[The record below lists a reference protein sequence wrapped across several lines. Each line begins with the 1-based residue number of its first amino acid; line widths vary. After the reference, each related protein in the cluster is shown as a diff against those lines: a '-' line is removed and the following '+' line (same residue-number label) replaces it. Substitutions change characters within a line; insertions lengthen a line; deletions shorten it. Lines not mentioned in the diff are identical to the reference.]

1 MKVLPIH
8 NMQGIRVFRNT
19 WRRLAMA
26 CRPACVA
33 AAFLAMAIAPAC
45 TKSETVADS
54 GSGTEDPY
62 MMPMT
67 LSASA
72 EMMNGTKA
80 LIEPDDFQTAGN
92 QIKVFDKL
100 TIDGNSETDLYIN
113 GRIAEYGTAVYSE
126 DGSVVT
132 GWNLRDDNGYRK
144 YYWTR
149 NGTHSF
155 TAFTWE
161 YSYVYSDASRSVCL
175 DDGSDSPVMKW
186 RGTRESDQNLQDNP
200 DLSSFEDG
208 LTFNPRHEYIVIKN
222 FTLNHNSQFDLM
234 YGHHTRN
241 LDDPNEINPYRDVPL
256 EMKHLF
262 TAVQFNVIN
271 LIPDYTVAY
280 GGFSLYNLHN
290 KGSAIIRKTD
300 STGETS
306 PDILLSDSHA
316 EITRRLSGYE
326 NIGYGVANAVNVFK
340 NYGKIGDDG
349 CLLLW
354 PQENSMFGET
364 DGIYAQILLK
374 KGTNEQTP
382 TISLLTDSI
391 RSWEPGRKYVYNIYI
406 QDNRISFT
414 VEIVDWIYDDIV
426 IEG

>member
-45 TKSETVADS
+45 TKSETVPDS

-67 LSASA
+67 LSVSA

-80 LIEPDDFQTAGN
+80 LEPDDFQIAGN
-92 QIKVFDKL
+92 QIRVFDKL
-100 TIDGNSETDLYIN
+100 TIDGNIETDLYIN
-113 GRIAEYGTAVYSE
+113 GCIAEYGTAVYSE

-155 TAFTWE
+155 TAFTWAYNNGTE
-161 YSYVYSDASRSVCL
+161 TLTLSD
-175 DDGSDSPVMKW
+175 VMAW
-186 RGTRESDQNLQDNP
+186 NGTRESDQNLQDYP
-200 DLSSFEDG
+200 GLPSFEDG
-208 LTFNPRHEYIVIKN
+208 ITFNPRYEYIVIKN

-280 GGFSLYNLHN
+280 GGFFLYNLHN

-316 EITRRLSGYE
+316 NITRSLSGYE

-364 DGIYAQILLK
+364 DGIYAQISLM
-374 KGTNEQTP
+374 KGTIEQTP
-382 TISLLTDSI
+382 TLSLLTDSI

>member
-54 GSGTEDPY
+54 GNGTEDTSV
-62 MMPMT
+62 MPLT
-67 LSASA
+67 LSVSA
-72 EMMNGTKA
+72 ETMTGTKA

-100 TIDGNSETDLYIN
+100 TIDGNSESDLYIN
-113 GRIAEYGTAVYSE
+113 GRIAEYGTAVYNE

-155 TAFTWE
+155 TAFTWAYNNGTE
-161 YSYVYSDASRSVCL
+161 TLTLSDVMNWK
-175 DDGSDSPVMKW
+175 DDPSDSEQDDPSM
-186 RGTRESDQNLQDNP
+186 TYNRELDAL
-200 DLSSFEDG
+200 
-208 LTFNPRHEYIVIKN
+208 IVRDV
-222 FTLNHNSQFDLM
+222 TLNISNQFDLM

-280 GGFSLYNLHN
+280 GGFFLYNLHN

-316 EITRRLSGYE
+316 NITRSLSRYE

-364 DGIYAQILLK
+364 DGIYAQISLRMK
-374 KGTNEQTP
+374 DTDYQTP

>member
-19 WRRLAMA
+19 WCRLAIA

-54 GSGTEDPY
+54 GNGTEDTSV
-62 MMPMT
+62 MPLT
-67 LSASA
+67 LSVSA
-72 EMMNGTKA
+72 ETMTGTKA

-100 TIDGNSETDLYIN
+100 TIDGNSESDLYIN
-113 GRIAEYGTAVYSE
+113 GRIAEYGTAVYNE

-155 TAFTWE
+155 TAFTWAYNNGTE
-161 YSYVYSDASRSVCL
+161 TLTLSDVMNWK
-175 DDGSDSPVMKW
+175 DDPSDSEQDDPSM
-186 RGTRESDQNLQDNP
+186 TYNRELDAL
-200 DLSSFEDG
+200 
-208 LTFNPRHEYIVIKN
+208 IVRDV
-222 FTLNHNSQFDLM
+222 TLNISNQFDLM

-280 GGFSLYNLHN
+280 GGFFLYNLHN

-316 EITRRLSGYE
+316 NITRSLSGYE

-364 DGIYAQILLK
+364 DGIYAQISLM
-374 KGTNEQTP
+374 KGTNKQAP
-382 TISLLTDSI
+382 TLSLLTDSI

>member
-8 NMQGIRVFRNT
+8 NMQGIRLSRNT
-19 WRRLAMA
+19 WHRLAMA

-33 AAFLAMAIAPAC
+33 AAFLAMAFAQAC
-45 TKSETVADS
+45 TKSEIVADS
-54 GSGTEDPY
+54 GSGTEDQSE
-62 MMPMT
+62 MPMT

-72 EMMNGTKA
+72 EMMNDTKA

-92 QIKVFDKL
+92 QIRVFDKL
-100 TIDGNSETDLYIN
+100 TVDGNSESDLYIN
-113 GRIAEYGTAVYSE
+113 GRIAEYGTVVYN
-126 DGSVVT
+126 GSVVT
-132 GWNLRDDNGYRK
+132 GWNLRDDDKKYRK
-144 YYWTR
+144 YYWTKS
-149 NGTHSF
+149 GTHSF
-155 TAFTWE
+155 TAFTWK
-161 YSYVYSDASRSVCL
+161 YRYVDSGENKLVCL
-175 DDGSDSPVMKW
+175 DDESDSPIMSW
-186 RGTRESDQNLQDNP
+186 NGTKELDQNLQDNP
-200 DLSSFEDG
+200 DLSSFQDG
-208 LTFNPRHEYIVIKN
+208 LTFNPRYEYIVIKN

-241 LDDPNEINPYRDVPL
+241 LDDPNETNPYRDVPL

-280 GGFSLYNLHN
+280 GGFFLYNLHN

-316 EITRRLSGYE
+316 NITRSLSGYDD
-326 NIGYGVANAVNVFK
+326 IGYGVENAVNVFK
-340 NYGKIGDDG
+340 NCGNIGDDG

-364 DGIYAQILLK
+364 DGIYAQISLMK
-374 KGTNEQTP
+374 DTNYQTP
-382 TISLLTDSI
+382 TVSLLTDNI

-426 IEG
+426 IEE

>member
-8 NMQGIRVFRNT
+8 NLQKRHALRDM
-19 WRRLAMA
+19 WRRIAVA

-33 AAFLAMAIAPAC
+33 AAFLAMAFAQAC
-45 TKSETVADS
+45 TKSEIVADS
-54 GSGTEDPY
+54 GSGTEDQSE
-62 MMPMT
+62 MPMT

-92 QIKVFDKL
+92 QIRVFDKL
-100 TIDGNSETDLYIN
+100 TVDGNSESDLYIN
-113 GRIAEYGTAVYSE
+113 GRIAEYGTVVYNE

-144 YYWTR
+144 YYWTKS
-149 NGTHSF
+149 GTHSF
-155 TAFTWE
+155 TAFTWAYNNGTE
-161 YSYVYSDASRSVCL
+161 SLTLSDVMAWN
-175 DDGSDSPVMKW
+175 GTSDSERDDPS
-186 RGTRESDQNLQDNP
+186 RYD
-200 DLSSFEDG
+200 DG
-208 LTFNPRHEYIVIKN
+208 LTYNRELDALIVSGV
-222 FTLNHNSQFDLM
+222 TLNISNQFDLM

-262 TAVQFNVIN
+262 TAVQFNIVN
-271 LIPDYTVAY
+271 LVSGDNPTLEYMYLNQIYK
-280 GGFSLYNLHN
+280 N
-290 KGSAIIRKTD
+290 GSAIITWSSSDDPSVEYDISKGGTTPIMT
-300 STGETS
+300 SGEKE
-306 PDILLSDSHA
+306 L
-316 EITRRLSGYE
+316 GY
-326 NIGYGVANAVNVFK
+326 NTTLNVFS
-340 NYGKIGDDG
+340 GEGAVGPDG

-354 PQENSMFGET
+354 PHDADQLADVSVSFTLTGSSVIGSPGDLSLNTQDITRWDAGKKY
-364 DGIYAQILLK
+364 IY
-374 KGTNEQTP
+374 TF
-382 TISLLTDSI
+382 
-391 RSWEPGRKYVYNIYI
+391 YI

>member
-54 GSGTEDPY
+54 GNGTEDTSV
-62 MMPMT
+62 MPLT
-67 LSASA
+67 LSVSA
-72 EMMNGTKA
+72 ETMTGTKA

-100 TIDGNSETDLYIN
+100 TIDGNSESDLYIN
-113 GRIAEYGTAVYSE
+113 GRIAEYGTAVYNE

-155 TAFTWE
+155 TAFTWAYNNGTE
-161 YSYVYSDASRSVCL
+161 TLTLSDVMNWK
-175 DDGSDSPVMKW
+175 DDPSDSEQDDPSM
-186 RGTRESDQNLQDNP
+186 TYNRELDAL
-200 DLSSFEDG
+200 
-208 LTFNPRHEYIVIKN
+208 IVRDV
-222 FTLNHNSQFDLM
+222 TLNISNQFDLM

-241 LDDPNEINPYRDVPL
+241 LDDSNEINPYRDVPL

-280 GGFSLYNLHN
+280 GGFFLYNLHN

-316 EITRRLSGYE
+316 NITRSLSRYE

-364 DGIYAQILLK
+364 DGIYAQISLK
-374 KGTNEQTP
+374 KGTNEQAP

>member
-45 TKSETVADS
+45 TKSETVPDS

-67 LSASA
+67 LSVSA

-92 QIKVFDKL
+92 QIRVFDKL
-100 TIDGNSETDLYIN
+100 TVDGNSESDLYIN
-113 GRIAEYGTAVYSE
+113 GRIAEYGTVVYNE

-144 YYWTR
+144 YYWTKS
-149 NGTHSF
+149 GTHSF

-186 RGTRESDQNLQDNP
+186 NGTRESDQNLQDNP

-262 TAVQFNVIN
+262 TAVQFNIVN
-271 LIPDYTVAY
+271 LVSGDNPTLKYMYLNQIYK
-280 GGFSLYNLHN
+280 N
-290 KGSAIIRKTD
+290 GSAIITWSSSDDPSVEYDISKGGTTPIMT
-300 STGETS
+300 SGEKE
-306 PDILLSDSHA
+306 L
-316 EITRRLSGYE
+316 GY
-326 NIGYGVANAVNVFK
+326 NTTLNVFS
-340 NYGKIGDDG
+340 GEEAVGPDG

-354 PQENSMFGET
+354 PHDADQLADVSVSFTLSGSSVIDSSGGDLSLKTQNVTRWDAGKKY
-364 DGIYAQILLK
+364 IY
-374 KGTNEQTP
+374 TF
-382 TISLLTDSI
+382 
-391 RSWEPGRKYVYNIYI
+391 YI

>member
-45 TKSETVADS
+45 TKSETVPDS

-113 GRIAEYGTAVYSE
+113 GCIAEYGTAVYNE
-126 DGSVVT
+126 DGSVAT
-132 GWNLRDDNGYRK
+132 GWNLRDNSGYRK

-155 TAFTWE
+155 TAFTWAYNNGTE
-161 YSYVYSDASRSVCL
+161 TLTLSDVMNWK
-175 DDGSDSPVMKW
+175 DDPSDSEQDDPSM
-186 RGTRESDQNLQDNP
+186 TYNRELDALIVSD
-200 DLSSFEDG
+200 
-208 LTFNPRHEYIVIKN
+208 V
-222 FTLNHNSQFDLM
+222 TLNISNQFDLM

-271 LIPDYTVAY
+271 LISDYTVAY
-280 GGFSLYNLHN
+280 GGFYLYNIHN
-290 KGSAIIRKTD
+290 NGSAIIRKTD

-316 EITRRLSGYE
+316 NITRSLSGYE

-364 DGIYAQILLK
+364 DGIYAQISLRMK
-374 KGTNEQTP
+374 DTDYQTP

>member
-19 WRRLAMA
+19 WRRLVMA

-33 AAFLAMAIAPAC
+33 AAFLAMAFAPAC

-54 GSGTEDPY
+54 GSGTEDTSV
-62 MMPMT
+62 MPLT
-67 LSASA
+67 LSVSA
-72 EMMNGTKA
+72 ETMTGTKA
-80 LIEPDDFQTAGN
+80 LIEPDDFQSAGN
-92 QIKVFDKL
+92 QIRVFDKL
-100 TIDGNSETDLYIN
+100 TIDGNSESDLYIN
-113 GRIAEYGTAVYSE
+113 GRIAEYGTVVYDE

-144 YYWTR
+144 YYWTKS
-149 NGTHSF
+149 GTHSF
-155 TAFTWE
+155 TAFTWAYNNGTE
-161 YSYVYSDASRSVCL
+161 SLTLSD
-175 DDGSDSPVMKW
+175 VMAW
-186 RGTRESDQNLQDNP
+186 NGTRESDQNLQDNP

-208 LTFNPRHEYIVIKN
+208 ITFNPRYEYIVIKN

-271 LIPDYTVAY
+271 LISDYTVAY
-280 GGFSLYNLHN
+280 RDFYLYNIHN
-290 KGSAIIRKTD
+290 NGSAIIRKTD

-316 EITRRLSGYE
+316 DITRSLSGYE

-374 KGTNEQTP
+374 KGTNEKTP

-426 IEG
+426 IEE

>member
-33 AAFLAMAIAPAC
+33 AAFLAMAFAPAC

-54 GSGTEDPY
+54 GSGTEDQSE
-62 MMPMT
+62 MPMT

-72 EMMNGTKA
+72 ETMTGTKA
-80 LIEPDDFQTAGN
+80 LIEPDDFQSAGN
-92 QIKVFDKL
+92 QIRVFDKL

-113 GRIAEYGTAVYSE
+113 GRIAEYGTAVYNE
-126 DGSVVT
+126 DGSVAT
-132 GWNLRDDNGYRK
+132 GWNLRDDSGYRK

-155 TAFTWE
+155 TAFTWA
-161 YSYVYSDASRSVCL
+161 YNNGTKTLTLSDVMAWN
-175 DDGSDSPVMKW
+175 GTSDSERDDPSGYK
-186 RGTRESDQNLQDNP
+186 N
-200 DLSSFEDG
+200 G
-208 LTFNPRHEYIVIKN
+208 LTYNRELDALIVRDV
-222 FTLNHNSQFDLM
+222 TLNISNQFDLM

-262 TAVQFNVIN
+262 TAVQFNIVN
-271 LIPDYTVAY
+271 LVSGDNPALKHM
-280 GGFSLYNLHN
+280 SLNQIYKN
-290 KGSAIIRKTD
+290 GSAIITWSSSDD
-300 STGETS
+300 SSVEYDISRGDPDPIWTSGEKE
-306 PDILLSDSHA
+306 L
-316 EITRRLSGYE
+316 GY
-326 NIGYGVANAVNVFK
+326 NTTLNVFS
-340 NYGKIGDDG
+340 GEGTVGPDG

-354 PQENSMFGET
+354 PHDADQLADVRVSFTLNGSSVIGSSGYLSLNT
-364 DGIYAQILLK
+364 QDITRWDAGKKYIY
-374 KGTNEQTP
+374 TF
-382 TISLLTDSI
+382 
-391 RSWEPGRKYVYNIYI
+391 YI

-426 IEG
+426 IEE

>member
-54 GSGTEDPY
+54 GNGTEDTSV
-62 MMPMT
+62 MPLT
-67 LSASA
+67 LSVSA
-72 EMMNGTKA
+72 ETMTGTKA

-100 TIDGNSETDLYIN
+100 TIDGNSESDLYIN

-155 TAFTWE
+155 TAFTWAYNNGTE
-161 YSYVYSDASRSVCL
+161 TLTLSDVMNWK
-175 DDGSDSPVMKW
+175 DDPSDSEQDDPSM
-186 RGTRESDQNLQDNP
+186 TYNRELDAL
-200 DLSSFEDG
+200 
-208 LTFNPRHEYIVIKN
+208 IVRDV
-222 FTLNHNSQFDLM
+222 TLNISNQFDLM

-280 GGFSLYNLHN
+280 GGFFLYNLHN

-300 STGETS
+300 STGETL

-364 DGIYAQILLK
+364 DGIYAQISLM
-374 KGTNEQTP
+374 KGTIEQKP
-382 TISLLTDSI
+382 TLSLLTDSI

>member
-1 MKVLPIH
+1 
-8 NMQGIRVFRNT
+8 
-19 WRRLAMA
+19 
-26 CRPACVA
+26 
-33 AAFLAMAIAPAC
+33 
-45 TKSETVADS
+45 
-54 GSGTEDPY
+54 
-62 MMPMT
+62 
-67 LSASA
+67 
-72 EMMNGTKA
+72 
-80 LIEPDDFQTAGN
+80 
-92 QIKVFDKL
+92 
-100 TIDGNSETDLYIN
+100 
-113 GRIAEYGTAVYSE
+113 
-126 DGSVVT
+126 
-132 GWNLRDDNGYRK
+132 
-144 YYWTR
+144 
-149 NGTHSF
+149 
-155 TAFTWE
+155 
-161 YSYVYSDASRSVCL
+161 
-175 DDGSDSPVMKW
+175 
-186 RGTRESDQNLQDNP
+186 
-200 DLSSFEDG
+200 
-208 LTFNPRHEYIVIKN
+208 
-222 FTLNHNSQFDLM
+222 M

-280 GGFSLYNLHN
+280 GGFFLYNLHN
-290 KGSAIIRKTD
+290 NGSAIIRKTD

-316 EITRRLSGYE
+316 NITRSLSGYE

-364 DGIYAQILLK
+364 DGIYAQISLM
-374 KGTNEQTP
+374 KGTNEQAP
-382 TISLLTDSI
+382 TLSLLTDSI

>member
-33 AAFLAMAIAPAC
+33 AAFFAMAIAPAC

-54 GSGTEDPY
+54 GNGTEDTSV
-62 MMPMT
+62 MPLT
-67 LSASA
+67 LSVSA
-72 EMMNGTKA
+72 ETMTGTKA

-100 TIDGNSETDLYIN
+100 TIDGNSESDLYIN
-113 GRIAEYGTAVYSE
+113 GRIAEYGTAVYNE

-155 TAFTWE
+155 TAFTWAYNNGTE
-161 YSYVYSDASRSVCL
+161 TLTLSDVMNWK
-175 DDGSDSPVMKW
+175 DDPSDSEQDDPSM
-186 RGTRESDQNLQDNP
+186 TYNRELDAL
-200 DLSSFEDG
+200 
-208 LTFNPRHEYIVIKN
+208 IVRDV
-222 FTLNHNSQFDLM
+222 TLNISNQFDLM

-280 GGFSLYNLHN
+280 GGFFLYNLHN

-316 EITRRLSGYE
+316 NITRSLSGYE

-364 DGIYAQILLK
+364 DGIYAQISLM
-374 KGTNEQTP
+374 KGTNKQAP
-382 TISLLTDSI
+382 TLSLLTDSI

>member
-54 GSGTEDPY
+54 GNGTEDTSV
-62 MMPMT
+62 MPLT
-67 LSASA
+67 LSVSA
-72 EMMNGTKA
+72 ETMTGTKA

-100 TIDGNSETDLYIN
+100 TIDGNSESDLYIN

-155 TAFTWE
+155 TAFTWAYNNGTE
-161 YSYVYSDASRSVCL
+161 TLTLSDVMNWK
-175 DDGSDSPVMKW
+175 DDPSDSEQDDPSM
-186 RGTRESDQNLQDNP
+186 TYNRELDAL
-200 DLSSFEDG
+200 
-208 LTFNPRHEYIVIKN
+208 IVRDV
-222 FTLNHNSQFDLM
+222 TLNISNQFDLM

-280 GGFSLYNLHN
+280 GGFFLYNLHN

-300 STGETS
+300 STGETL

-364 DGIYAQILLK
+364 DGIYAQISLRMK
-374 KGTNEQTP
+374 DTDYQTP

>member
-54 GSGTEDPY
+54 GNGTEDTSV
-62 MMPMT
+62 MPLT
-67 LSASA
+67 LSVSA
-72 EMMNGTKA
+72 ETMTGTKA

-100 TIDGNSETDLYIN
+100 TIDGNSESDLYIN
-113 GRIAEYGTAVYSE
+113 GRIAEYGTAVYNE

-155 TAFTWE
+155 TAFTWAYNNGTE
-161 YSYVYSDASRSVCL
+161 TLTLSDVMNWK
-175 DDGSDSPVMKW
+175 DDPSDSEQDDPSM
-186 RGTRESDQNLQDNP
+186 TYNRELDAL
-200 DLSSFEDG
+200 
-208 LTFNPRHEYIVIKN
+208 IVRDV
-222 FTLNHNSQFDLM
+222 TLNISNQFDLM

-280 GGFSLYNLHN
+280 RDFFLYNLHN

-316 EITRRLSGYE
+316 DITRSLSGYE

-364 DGIYAQILLK
+364 DGIYAQISLM

-382 TISLLTDSI
+382 TLSLLTDSI

>member
-1 MKVLPIH
+1 
-8 NMQGIRVFRNT
+8 
-19 WRRLAMA
+19 
-26 CRPACVA
+26 
-33 AAFLAMAIAPAC
+33 
-45 TKSETVADS
+45 
-54 GSGTEDPY
+54 
-62 MMPMT
+62 MT
-67 LSASA
+67 LSDV
-72 EMMNGTKA
+72 MNWKDDPSDSEQDDPSMTYNRELDA
-80 LIEPDDFQTAGN
+80 LI
-92 QIKVFDKL
+92 V
-100 TIDGNSETDLYIN
+100 
-113 GRIAEYGTAVYSE
+113 
-126 DGSVVT
+126 
-132 GWNLRDDNGYRK
+132 RD
-144 YYWTR
+144 
-149 NGTHSF
+149 
-155 TAFTWE
+155 
-161 YSYVYSDASRSVCL
+161 V
-175 DDGSDSPVMKW
+175 
-186 RGTRESDQNLQDNP
+186 
-200 DLSSFEDG
+200 
-208 LTFNPRHEYIVIKN
+208 
-222 FTLNHNSQFDLM
+222 TLNISNQFDLM

-280 GGFSLYNLHN
+280 RDFFLYNLHN

-316 EITRRLSGYE
+316 DITRSLSGYE

-364 DGIYAQILLK
+364 DGIYAQISLM

-382 TISLLTDSI
+382 TLSLLTDSI